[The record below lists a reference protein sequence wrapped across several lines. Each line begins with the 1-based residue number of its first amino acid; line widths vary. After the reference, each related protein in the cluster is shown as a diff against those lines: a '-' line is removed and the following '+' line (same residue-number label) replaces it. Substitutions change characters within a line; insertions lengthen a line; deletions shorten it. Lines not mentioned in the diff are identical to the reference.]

1 MVLRGRWC
9 DIFIL
14 NVHTPT
20 EDKKYYPKDSFNEK
34 LEQMCHFPKYHS
46 IILLGDF
53 NSNFGKGIFSNRQM
67 GIKVPMSIVMIIM
80 LRQ

>member
-9 DIFIL
+9 DTFIL

-20 EDKKYYPKDSFNEK
+20 EDKKHYTKDSFYEK

-46 IILLGDF
+46 ICPLGDF
-53 NSNFGKGIFSNRQM
+53 NSNFGKRIFSNRQM
-67 GIKVPMSIVMIIM
+67 GIEVPMNIVMIM
-80 LRQ
+80 VLQQ